1 MPPVLRRPLA
11 GIAALGAAALIA
23 GCGGGSGSLS
33 ADEFREQADAICADA
48 DERLE
53 TLTEP
58 TAAGEILPFLRA
70 GLPIQAEELGRIEE
84 LDPPDELQ
92 AAVDEAGELNQQRQE
107 LIQEAADRIQAGED
121 PQAVIAEVTPEIQ
134 RLQAEARAKAQKL
147 GLTVCGRADDEGVST
162 AGGATATAPEA
173 TTGATGTAPTEA
185 RGETAQ
191 YLEDVGAA
199 VASLRSFSS
208 LLQGTTSLEDLQAR
222 VPEARAELD
231 SFDDAVAEL
240 EGYSFDNATL
250 EAQRAELA
258 ESGPRVSDQL
268 RRFLTA
274 AESGDAEAI
283 QAVLPGVTQALT
295 EFQDAATP

>member
-23 GCGGGSGSLS
+23 GCGGVSGSLS

-70 GLPIQAEELGRIEE
+70 GLPIQAGELGRIEE

-107 LIQEAADRIQAGED
+107 LIQGAADRIEAGED
-121 PQAVIAEVTPEIQ
+121 PETVINEVTPEIQ
-134 RLQAEARAKAQKL
+134 RLQEEARAKAQEL

-173 TTGATGTAPTEA
+173 TTGTTATAPTA
-185 RGETAQ
+185 RGDTAQ

-258 ESGPRVSDQL
+258 ESGPRVSD
-268 RRFLTA
+268 
-274 AESGDAEAI
+274 
-283 QAVLPGVTQALT
+283 
-295 EFQDAATP
+295 